1 MRAGKIRVEDF
12 GFKESGALPGRN
24 GGKLFLDFCI
34 FTEREEDRVVPTG
47 GNGVHT
53 MSDDQLV
60 LRAQEGEE
68 AAFGELY
75 RRHRTGI
82 LRFCARLLGNNDEA
96 ADALQSSFLKAR
108 ESIGS
113 LRSPG
118 MFRAWLLQIARNEVY
133 GMLRRNRNNGVRSL
147 EDPLEEK
154 TPLDEL
160 LQKECRSI
168 AEALLSALKPE
179 YREVLILREYERLSY
194 AEIARVT
201 GESDASVRTRIFKAR
216 KALVRQYHQRYE

>member
-1 MRAGKIRVEDF
+1 M
-12 GFKESGALPGRN
+12 
-24 GGKLFLDFCI
+24 
-34 FTEREEDRVVPTG
+34 PTS

-53 MSDDQLV
+53 MKDDQLV
-60 LRAQEGEE
+60 LRAQQGEE

-113 LRSPG
+113 LRSAG
-118 MFRAWLLQIARNEVY
+118 TFRAWMLQIARNEVY
-133 GMLRRNRNNGVRSL
+133 GMLRRRRGNGVLSA
-147 EDPLEEK
+147 EDPLDEN

-160 LQKECRSI
+160 LQKELRTT
-168 AEALLSALKPE
+168 AEALLRALKPE
-179 YREVLILREYERLSY
+179 YREVLMLREYEQLSY
-194 AEIARVT
+194 AEIAQVT
-201 GESDASVRTRIFKAR
+201 GETDASVRARIFKAR
-216 KALVRQYHQRYE
+216 KALVRLYRERYE